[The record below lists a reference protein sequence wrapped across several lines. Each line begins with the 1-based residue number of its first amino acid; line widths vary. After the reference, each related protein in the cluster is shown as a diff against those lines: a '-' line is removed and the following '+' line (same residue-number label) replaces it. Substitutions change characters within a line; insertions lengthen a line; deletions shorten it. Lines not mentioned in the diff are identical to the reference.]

1 VREALLQR
9 IRSLSTVVVSEGA
22 FAPGEAVWVGKRE
35 IAHFDAEGT
44 FDIRYTRERI
54 RLRQKELRADPRV
67 VLRSGTSDWIE
78 VTLRAHG
85 DVDFALALLEDAIVA
100 NRPSAPP
107 RPPPTGPE
115 LDRRRRFH

>member
-1 VREALLQR
+1 MREALLQR
-9 IRSLSTVVVSEGA
+9 IRSLSSVAVSEGA

-35 IAHFDAEGT
+35 IAHFDSAGT

-54 RLRQKELRADPRV
+54 RLRRRELRADPRV
-67 VLRSGTSDWIE
+67 VLRSGSSDWIE
-78 VTLRAHG
+78 VTLRSEG
-85 DVDFALALLEDAIVA
+85 DVDFALTLLEDAIAA

-107 RPPPTGPE
+107 GPPPTGRE